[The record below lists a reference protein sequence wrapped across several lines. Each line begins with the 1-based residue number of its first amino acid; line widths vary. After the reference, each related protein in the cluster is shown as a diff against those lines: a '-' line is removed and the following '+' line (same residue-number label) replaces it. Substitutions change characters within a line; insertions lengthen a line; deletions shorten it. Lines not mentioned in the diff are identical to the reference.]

1 MNNKIA
7 LIAVAGAVS
16 LGMLGCA
23 AQKDTLAMKQG
34 PSFVVT
40 TPVAELKPGQKLMM
54 YGTGFAPKQEVVLL
68 LKDPNGGMSSIGSS
82 LKPAPVAN
90 ADGAWAA
97 EWDYSSFVRVIKPG
111 TAMLTAA
118 DKDYKPLG
126 QAPVAFIAPPPPK
139 AAPAVAGR
147 PAAPGEAR
155 PGEARPAGGA
165 PRR

>member
-1 MNNKIA
+1 MYKKIG
-7 LIAVAGAVS
+7 LMTMAGAVS

-23 AQKDTLAMKQG
+23 AQKDMLAMKQG

-97 EWDYSSFVRVIKPG
+97 QWDYSSFVRVIKPG

-126 QAPVAFIAPPPPK
+126 QAPVAFIAPTPPK
-139 AAPAVAGR
+139 APAVAGR
-147 PAAPGEAR
+147 PEAR
-155 PGEARPAGGA
+155 PGEARPAGGP